1 MGAPIILGSLGHDC
15 CYFLHLEPLP
25 GRSGVYLCLMV
36 VGLFMLV
43 ALSFFFFSSCV
54 ILCSWPQLGEDG
66 VIAKQTDFSVQL
78 ICSVVYLYIAPRA
91 APMCLCNF

>member
-1 MGAPIILGSLGHDC
+1 MGDPIILGSLGHDC

-43 ALSFFFFSSCV
+43 ALSFFFFPHV
-54 ILCSWPQLGEDG
+54 
-66 VIAKQTDFSVQL
+66 
-78 ICSVVYLYIAPRA
+78 
-91 APMCLCNF
+91 